1 MLLAGL
7 SGRIL
12 HQAVSSDGGR
22 TAAQHLAREGT
33 KCVMCHIPWL
43 A

>member
-7 SGRIL
+7 SGGIL

-22 TAAQHLAREGT
+22 MAAQHLAREGT
-33 KCVMCHIPWL
+33 KCVRCYIPQL
-43 A
+43 G